1 MNKAPPPTASSRP
14 ARVDA
19 QRNRQRLLDAA
30 LEAFTQRGL
39 EASLEAIARTAGVG
53 IGTLYRHFP
62 TREALALAA
71 YQHDV
76 ERLCE
81 SADELLKTLAPDTA
95 LREWLTRF
103 SDYIITK
110 RGMSDVIR
118 AMLTDPQ
125 PFYAELNVR
134 ERVLAAVT
142 TLLHRGAASDL
153 IRKDI
158 DAEVVLLA
166 MIGVWYASAEQTTPR
181 QASRLLDLLVDGLRV
196 RPETFRQLNS

>member
-1 MNKAPPPTASSRP
+1 MNKTAPLPHTSNRALR
-14 ARVDA
+14 ADV
-19 QRNRQRLLDAA
+19 QRNHQRLLEAA
-30 LEAFTQRGL
+30 LDAFTKQGID
-39 EASLEAIARTAGVG
+39 ASLEAIARTAGVG

-81 SADELLKTLAPDTA
+81 GAETLLETLTPDAA
-95 LREWLTRF
+95 LREWLARF

-118 AMLTDPQ
+118 AMLSDPQ
-125 PFYAELNVR
+125 PFYAGLNVR
-134 ERVLAAVT
+134 ARVLSAVT
-142 TLLHRGAASDL
+142 TLLHRGTAAGL
-153 IRKDI
+153 IREDI

-166 MIGVWYASAEQTTPR
+166 MIGVWYTSTEQTTAR
-181 QASRLLDLLVDGLRV
+181 QASQLLDLLVDGLRW
-196 RPETFRQLNS
+196 RSPPT

>member
-1 MNKAPPPTASSRP
+1 MTRTPPHPAPSRR
-14 ARVDA
+14 ATRTDA
-19 QRNRQRLLDAA
+19 QRNRQLLLDAA
-30 LEAFTQRGL
+30 LEAFTQHGI
-39 EASLEAIARTAGVG
+39 EASLEAIARSAGVG

-81 SADELLKTLAPDTA
+81 AAGELLEALAPDAA
-95 LREWLTRF
+95 LREWLARF
-103 SDYIITK
+103 SEYIITK

-118 AMLTDPQ
+118 AVLTDPQ

-134 ERVLAAVT
+134 ERMLAAVK
-142 TLLHRGAASDL
+142 TLLERGTAAEL
-153 IRKDI
+153 IRKDM

-166 MIGVWYASAEQTTPR
+166 MIGVWYASTEQTTPR
-181 QASRLLDLLVDGLRV
+181 QTSQLLDLLVDGLRV
-196 RPETFRQLNS
+196 RIGEG

>member
-1 MNKAPPPTASSRP
+1 MNETPSHPAASSRP
-14 ARVDA
+14 ARADA
-19 QRNRQRLLDAA
+19 QRNRQLLLDAA
-30 LEAFTQRGL
+30 LVAFTQHGI
-39 EASLEAIARTAGVG
+39 EASLEAIARSAGVG

-76 ERLCE
+76 QRLCE
-81 SADELLKTLAPDTA
+81 AADELLGALPPDAA
-95 LREWLTRF
+95 LREWLARF
-103 SDYIITK
+103 SDYIVTK

-118 AMLTDPQ
+118 GMLTDPH

-134 ERVLAAVT
+134 ERILSAVQ
-142 TLLHRGAASDL
+142 TLLSHGTAAGL

-166 MIGVWYASAEQTTPR
+166 MIGVWYTSAGQATPR
-181 QASRLLDLLVDGLRV
+181 QASQLLDLLVDGLRV
-196 RPETFRQLNS
+196 RPEER